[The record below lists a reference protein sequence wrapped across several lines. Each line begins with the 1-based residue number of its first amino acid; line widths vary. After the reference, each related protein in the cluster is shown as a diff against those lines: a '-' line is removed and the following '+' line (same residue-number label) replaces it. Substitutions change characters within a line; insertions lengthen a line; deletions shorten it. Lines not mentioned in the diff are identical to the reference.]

1 MSTDQVEPA
10 TANGAKTNAAVGNDV
25 KIEMQ
30 RRMLRIRHF
39 DLRAVEVQ
47 LRGLMPGS
55 VHTSIGHEAAIV
67 GACMAVNVDDYMT
80 GYHRSHGHPIGKGS
94 KLGPLFAEL
103 LGRADGVCGGKGGSM
118 HLADFSVG
126 SLGES
131 GIVAGSIPVAVGAGL
146 SAKMQKN
153 GRVALCFFGDGA
165 ANAGP
170 FHESLNL
177 AAIWETPTVFL
188 CENNGFAVSYTAKEA
203 MAIDDIADRAAGY
216 GMPGVVVDGQDI
228 MAVHSVVS
236 EAARR
241 GRAGLGPTL
250 VEAKTYRFREHSELM
265 RMTVGFQYR
274 LPEEVEEW
282 KKRDPIVLFAEQLL
296 REGVATE
303 DDLQELEREVADEVE
318 AAVQFAL
325 DSPFPDPSA
334 AFDNLYSSPIAVRG
348 VS

>member
-1 MSTDQVEPA
+1 MTTIEDVADVTTE
-10 TANGAKTNAAVGNDV
+10 V

-39 DLRAVEVQ
+39 DLRAIEVQ
-47 LRGLMPGS
+47 ARGLMPGS

-67 GACMAVNVDDYMT
+67 GACMAVNTDDYMT

-177 AAIWETPTVFL
+177 AAIWKTPTIFF
-188 CENNGFAVSYTAKEA
+188 CENNGFAVSFSAKEA
-203 MAIDDIADRAAGY
+203 MAIEDIADRAAGY
-216 GMPGVVVDGQDI
+216 GMPGVIVDGQDI
-228 MAVHSVVS
+228 LAVHSVVT
-236 EAARR
+236 EAVDR
-241 GRAGLGPTL
+241 GRSGLGPTL

-265 RMTVGFQYR
+265 RMAVGYQYR
-274 LPEEVEEW
+274 PVEEVQEW
-282 KKRDPIVLFAEQLL
+282 EQRDPIVLLADRL
-296 REGVATE
+296 
-303 DDLQELEREVADEVE
+303 LQEGSVTEKELQDLEDEVAAEVE
-318 AAVQFAL
+318 VAVQFAL
-325 DSPFPDPSA
+325 DSPFPDPSE
-334 AFDNLYSSPIAVRG
+334 AFENIYASPIPVRG
-348 VS
+348 VTR

>member
-1 MSTDQVEPA
+1 MDQLESERRSQNASTSSIADEL
-10 TANGAKTNAAVGNDV
+10 

-39 DLRAVEVQ
+39 DLRAIEVQ
-47 LRGLMPGS
+47 ARGLMPGS

-67 GACMAVNVDDYMT
+67 GACMAVETDDYMT

-103 LGRADGVCGGKGGSM
+103 LGRVDGVCGGKGGSM

-146 SAKMQKN
+146 SAQMQGN

-177 AAIWETPTVFL
+177 AAIWKTPTVFL
-188 CENNGFAVSYTAKEA
+188 CENNGFAVSFSAKEA

-216 GMPGVVVDGQDI
+216 GMPGVLVDGQDVL
-228 MAVHSVVS
+228 AVHAVV
-236 EAARR
+236 EAAVHR
-241 GRAGLGPTL
+241 GRAGFGPTL

-265 RMTVGFQYR
+265 RMSEGYQYR
-274 LPEEVEEW
+274 TPDEVEQWE
-282 KKRDPIVLFAEQLL
+282 KRDPIVLSGERLL
-296 REGVATE
+296 RDGLVTE
-303 DDLQELEREVADEVE
+303 VDLRTLEDEVVSE
-318 AAVQFAL
+318 VDDAVRFAL
-325 DSPFPDPSA
+325 DSPLPEPRT
-334 AFDNLYSSPIAVRG
+334 AFDNIYATPGPVRG
-348 VS
+348 AA